1 MKFTKEFFSATSTDP
16 ADDLVQLIDSDSKEN
31 VNYEKVTSW
40 YHGAHPVPMTDALC
54 DEIIYR
60 KRWNAAENKN
70 DYYALTSFLAGKPI
84 NIELFG
90 AVGDATTDDTEAFQN
105 AAKFVNGLYDFVSAD
120 ATNSQENWSLEKV
133 GVTLV
138 GNSPVGYRIENTIQF
153 KNPVNFLVEKI
164 FYRGDRDRPA
174 LIFQNSHKNV
184 IDTHVTAY
192 PKADFSLSD
201 DFVGILIQGAVYS
214 TIKVGASFFT
224 KGVICEANKSAGIFE
239 GFAWNDIQLK
249 SFQSNLD
256 SFVIR
261 NVNEG
266 WANANRVTGG
276 EFGSF
281 SGLLDES
288 KPIKRRRSFIK
299 FEKDA
304 ISSGCNSWLFL
315 NQSFEGKLVDINHNV
330 LEETLCFDF
339 SGANCIGIS
348 IVEPRI
354 ENVND
359 ERVGVFRRGSGFTF
373 KSGQYISVTDF
384 TDENG
389 IKYIGENPLV
399 LLDKDLSED
408 YKKDGKIESSNP
420 YVVPQAYVKN
430 LESFNEN
437 SGLFP
442 NAYYANKFC
451 QVFKINNP
459 DTSLWVRWHR
469 FAEFVLFDK
478 DRKII
483 TDLVKLKDQIQLIND
498 IPSDFWADI
507 TPNMGVI
514 RLGAETYGDYV
525 NSFPFIPDAKYVGI
539 LQRTFEN
546 ARLKVMINKLDIG
559 RIEKVKFLG
568 VPEDTYAMVDD
579 PSSSNL
585 AGFNFNTGEKF
596 YNFSTHKTSV
606 IKESGV
612 GSPLLGYTVDAT
624 NGLSTFTVKTGD
636 TAKLSLGTI
645 FYINSVGGTVRFKIV
660 EKKGNVI
667 TTNIPSPATVNDEA
681 VTFPLCTYDTY

>member
-1 MKFTKEFFSATSTDP
+1 MKFTDDFFSATSTDP
-16 ADDLVQLIDSDSKEN
+16 ADELVQLVDSYSKEN
-31 VNYEKVTSW
+31 VNYKKVTSW
-40 YHGAHPVPMTDALC
+40 YHAAAPVPMTDALC
-54 DEIIYR
+54 DGIIYR
-60 KRWNAAENKN
+60 KRWNASENKN
-70 DYYALTSFLAGKPI
+70 DYYVLTSFLAGEPI

-90 AVGDATTDDTEAFQN
+90 AIGDATTDDTKAFQN
-105 AAKFVNGLYDFVSAD
+105 AAKFVNGLYDFVSANPND
-120 ATNSQENWSLEKV
+120 SQENWSLEKV

-138 GNSPVGYRIENTIQF
+138 GNSPVGYRIEKTIQF
-153 KNPVNFLVEKI
+153 KKPVNFLVEKI
-164 FYRGDRDRPA
+164 FYRGTSDKTA
-174 LIFQNSHKNV
+174 LIFQNSHRNV

-192 PKADFSLSD
+192 PKADFSSD
-201 DFVGILIQGAVYS
+201 DFIGIHIQGAVYS
-214 TIKVGASFFT
+214 TLKVGASFFT
-224 KGVICEANKSAGIFE
+224 KGVICEANKTAGIFE
-239 GFAWNDIQLK
+239 GFAWNNIQLK
-249 SFQSNLD
+249 SFTTNLD

-261 NVNEG
+261 NMNNG

-288 KPIKRRRSFIK
+288 KPVRRRRTFIK

-304 ISSGCNSWLFL
+304 ASKECNSWLFF
-315 NQSFEGKLVDINHNV
+315 NQSFEGKYLDSNKNL

-339 SGANCIGIS
+339 SEASCSGIS

-354 ENVND
+354 EDVND
-359 ERVGVFRRGSGFTF
+359 NRVGIFRRGSEFTF
-373 KSGQYISVTDF
+373 KSNQYVSVTDF

-399 LLDKDLSED
+399 LLDENLAGD
-408 YKKDGKIESSNP
+408 YKRDGKTESTTP
-420 YVVPQAYVKN
+420 YVVPQTYVKN

-437 SGLFP
+437 TGLIP
-442 NAYYANKFC
+442 NAYYPNKFC

-459 DTSLWVRWHR
+459 NTSLWVKWNR

-478 DRKII
+478 DRKVI
-483 TDLVKLKDQIQLIND
+483 TNSVKLKEQIQLINN

-507 TPNMGVI
+507 TPNMAVI
-514 RLGAETYGDYV
+514 RLGAETYGDYI

-539 LQRTFEN
+539 IQRTFEN
-546 ARLKVMINKLDIG
+546 ARLKVMINKKDIG
-559 RIEKVKFLG
+559 CIEKVKFLG
-568 VPEDTYAMVDD
+568 IPEDTYAIADD
-579 PSSSNL
+579 PSSSL
-585 AGFNFNTGEKF
+585 MSGFNFNTGEKF

-624 NGLSTFTVKTGD
+624 SGLSTFTVKTGD
-636 TAKLSLGTI
+636 PEKLSLGTI

-660 EKKGNVI
+660 EKKGNII
-667 TTNIPSPATVNDEA
+667 TTNIPSSVTANDTA